1 MSILLSTPKSNGWT
15 AEEKNHISSNYRFS
29 FQAPYENEVV
39 VSAEQLLNAAH
50 LLQFLDQTGP
60 RIGSNKRPVTASLFF
75 KRYAFCSLTSCLYG
89 MTILNKS
96 FDMNI
101 KNVYLID
108 HNSDSMWLPSF
119 TLKDA
124 SARIADENRA
134 DWRSSVIETLFK
146 ENMSVML
153 NHIAST
159 ARISKATLWENAWI
173 YIRWVYETWLT
184 EEHSAEVKQRIQEDY
199 AFFME
204 APAFHFG
211 LTKNPFHRFTAPIG
225 CGPTKTRKTC
235 CLYYKT
241 DNGTCCSTCPK
252 R

>member
-15 AEEKNHISSNYRFS
+15 ADEKKHISSNYRFS
-29 FQAPYENEVV
+29 FQAPFENEAVI
-39 VSAEQLLNAAH
+39 SAGQLLNEDN
-50 LLQFLDQTGP
+50 LLDFLDQTGP
-60 RIGSNKRPVTASLFF
+60 RIGSTKRPVTASLFF
-75 KRYAFCSLTSCLYG
+75 KRYAFCSLTSSLYG
-89 MTILNKS
+89 MTMLNKS

-108 HNSDSMWLPSF
+108 HNSDAMWLPSF

-124 SARIADENRA
+124 SAQMSSESRE

-146 ENMSVML
+146 ENISVML
-153 NHIAST
+153 NHVAKS

-173 YIRWVYETWLT
+173 YIRWIYETWLS
-184 EEHSAEVKQRIQEDY
+184 EDHPDEVKQRIQEDY
-199 AFFME
+199 AFFMDAE
-204 APAFHFG
+204 AYHFG
-211 LTKNPFHRFTAPIG
+211 LTKNPFHRFMAPVG
-225 CGPTKTRKTC
+225 CGPTKVRKTC

-241 DNGTCCSTCPK
+241 ENGTCCSTCPK